1 MGSSGYLCF
10 FYRVSTS
17 LMDRPTLFLST
28 DEVTVVK
35 RATTGRKKR
44 MKKRKK
50 KKLGE
55 AVDKKIKRV
64 DPVRRADER
73 DASAFVGAQ
82 SCSRA
87 VDEPIEKKST
97 RP

>member
-1 MGSSGYLCF
+1 MFFLPGFNEFDGS
-10 FYRVSTS
+10 T
-17 LMDRPTLFLST
+17 DPFLST

>member
-1 MGSSGYLCF
+1 MFFLPGFNEFDGS
-10 FYRVSTS
+10 T
-17 LMDRPTLFLST
+17 DPFLST

-55 AVDKKIKRV
+55 AEDKKIKRV